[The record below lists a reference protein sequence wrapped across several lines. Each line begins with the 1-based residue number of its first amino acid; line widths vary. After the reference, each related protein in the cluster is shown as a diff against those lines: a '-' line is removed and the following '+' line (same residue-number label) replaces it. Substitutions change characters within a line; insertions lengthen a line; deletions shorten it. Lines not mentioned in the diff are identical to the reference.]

1 MKGNLAA
8 LAAGVLFALGL
19 VISGMTRPE
28 KVIGFLNVREWD
40 ASLALV
46 MGGAIGVHAVLLR
59 LIGRRSAPVFAPAFK
74 PAPAELIGGRLLA
87 GSTIFGIGWGLA
99 GYCPGPA
106 IVAAGGLNV
115 KAVVF
120 VAAMTVGMYVY
131 RKLHAKP

>member
-1 MKGNLAA
+1 MGNLAA
-8 LAAGVLFALGL
+8 LAAGALFALGL

-28 KVIGFLNVREWD
+28 KVIGFLDVREWD

-46 MGGAIGVHAVLLR
+46 MGGAIGAHAVPLR
-59 LIGRRSAPVFAPAFK
+59 LIGRRSAPVFAPAFQ
-74 PAPAELIGGRLLA
+74 PAPAGSIGGRLLA
-87 GSTIFGIGWGLA
+87 GSAIFGVGWGLA

-106 IVAAGGLNV
+106 IVAMGGLNV

-131 RKLHAKP
+131 RKLHPNP

>member
-40 ASLALV
+40 ASLAFV

-74 PAPAELIGGRLLA
+74 PAPTESIGGRLLA
-87 GSTIFGIGWGLA
+87 GSAIFGVGWGLA

>member
-8 LAAGVLFALGL
+8 LAAGALFALGL
-19 VISGMTRPE
+19 AISGMTRPE
-28 KVIGFLNVREWD
+28 KVIGFLDVKGWD
-40 ASLALV
+40 PSLALV

-59 LIGRRSAPVFAPAFK
+59 LIGRRSVPVFAPTFK
-74 PAPAELIGGRLLA
+74 PAPAESIGGRLLA
-87 GSTIFGIGWGLA
+87 GSAIFGIGWGLA

-106 IVAAGGLNV
+106 IVAVGGLKV

-131 RKLHAKP
+131 RKLHPKP

>member
-8 LAAGVLFALGL
+8 LAAGTLFALGL

-28 KVIGFLNVREWD
+28 KVIGFLDVREWD

-46 MGGAIGVHAVLLR
+46 MAGAIGVHAVLLR

-74 PAPAELIGGRLLA
+74 PAPAESISGRLLA
-87 GSTIFGIGWGLA
+87 GSAIFGVGWGLA

-106 IVAAGGLNV
+106 IVAGGGLNV

-131 RKLHAKP
+131 RQIHPTP

>member
-1 MKGNLAA
+1 VKGNLAA

-40 ASLALV
+40 ASLAFV
-46 MGGAIGVHAVLLR
+46 MGGAIGVHALLLR
-59 LIGRRSAPVFAPAFK
+59 LIGRRSTPVFAPAFK
-74 PAPAELIGGRLLA
+74 PAPTESIGGRLLA
-87 GSTIFGIGWGLA
+87 GSAIFGIGWGLA

-106 IVAAGGLNV
+106 IVAVGGLNV
-115 KAVVF
+115 KAVAF

-131 RKLHAKP
+131 RKTHPKP